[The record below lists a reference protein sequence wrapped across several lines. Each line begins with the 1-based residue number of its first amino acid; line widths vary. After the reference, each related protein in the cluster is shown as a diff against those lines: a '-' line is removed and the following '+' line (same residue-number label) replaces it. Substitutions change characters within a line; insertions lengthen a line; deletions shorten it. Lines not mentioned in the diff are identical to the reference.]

1 VVIPK
6 YTAKLTEPRG
16 LASAEKGDS
25 PGAGQ
30 SPPVPVPLPGLN
42 SASPVPFRE
51 S

>member
-25 PGAGQ
+25 PRRCLFP
-30 SPPVPVPLPGLN
+30 SPGSIQQVQCH
-42 SASPVPFRE
+42 SASLE
-51 S
+51 L